1 MNQSESIDRAELLLG
16 RVEALRAQLEG
27 TDDPDK
33 AVEILTELAQLAKDV
48 ETELQRA
55 KRDAD
60 ARPR

>member
-1 MNQSESIDRAELLLG
+1 MALDDSIDRAEQLLG

-27 TDDPDK
+27 TDDPEV
-33 AVEILTELAQLAKDV
+33 AVQVLTELAQLAKDV

>member
-1 MNQSESIDRAELLLG
+1 MSQSESIDRAEQLLG

>member
-1 MNQSESIDRAELLLG
+1 MSLDQPIDRAEALLG

-27 TDDPDK
+27 TDDPEQ
-33 AVEILTELAQLAKDV
+33 AVAILGELAQLAKDV
-48 ETELQRA
+48 EAELQRA